1 MKKIFKKLTV
11 AALALSLTA
20 GIAPMQAS
28 AAESTLGGNATA
40 VTTEASASVTW
51 PSIGSTSYIEMIAQK
66 TINAYT
72 TSALKTRGTSSPS
85 KAYDAYAAK
94 GDVIKILAVTASY
107 VKFQYPTSSGT
118 RTAFASTSDVFGV
131 TAPKAKTTAKGTA
144 TTYKYAG
151 STSYGSTAK
160 GDVIYRLRNSGDYTL
175 IVYTAV
181 SGNRAWK
188 AGWVST
194 SFLDGSAVTTGLTS
208 PVPSGAKFSQKTDDN
223 GWYGYHDIN
232 RGVTTGTKIYAIAD
246 GTITCKQA
254 YRVYDGTEYLTSY
267 GNYITFTSA
276 DGTYTAKYCHLNGF
290 EGVSLKI
297 PSSRTK
303 NVSGSTGTYTRATK
317 TVKKGDVIGYIGKT
331 GHASGVHLH
340 FELAKKGT
348 RIDPTSVF
356 PGLI

>member
-1 MKKIFKKLTV
+1 MKKLIKNLTV
-11 AALALSLTA
+11 AALAFTLAAGSAPALT
-20 GIAPMQAS
+20 AS
-28 AAESTLGGNATA
+28 AAETLEGSGTA
-40 VTTEASASVTW
+40 VTAEAAATVAWPGVT
-51 PSIGSTSYIEMIAQK
+51 STSYIEMIAQK
-66 TINAYT
+66 TFNAYT
-72 TSALKTRGTSSPS
+72 ASDLKTRGTCSPAKS
-85 KAYDAYAAK
+85 YEAYAEK
-94 GDVIKILAVTASY
+94 GDSIKILKVTSSY

-118 RTAFASTSDVFGV
+118 RTAYAKTSDVFGV
-131 TAPKAKTTAKGTA
+131 TAPKAKTTSKGTT

-151 STSYGSTAK
+151 TTSYGSTAK
-160 GDVIYRLRNSGDYTL
+160 GDIIYRLRNSGSYTL
-175 IVYTAV
+175 ILYTAS
-181 SGNRAWK
+181 SGDRAWK

-194 SFLDGSAVTTGLTS
+194 SFLDGNVVTTTLAS

-232 RGVTTGTKIYAIAD
+232 RGVSTGTKVYAIAD
-246 GTITCKQA
+246 GTVTYKQA
-254 YRVYDGTEYLTSY
+254 YRVYNGVEYLTSY

-290 EGVSLKI
+290 EGATLKI

-303 NVSGSTGTYTRATK
+303 DVSGSVGTYSRGTR
-317 TVKKGDVIGYIGKT
+317 TVKKGECIGYIGAT

-340 FELAKKGT
+340 FELTKKGT